1 MGYIGYIFGLNFTNT
16 INKSL
21 QKVTK
26 SIEQEHK
33 SELETT
39 VENISTA
46 VSTIDIE
53 IGETGTINCAGNL
66 TMNTSA
72 ESTAKTMLAI
82 TQMDNVEFDNDLFAQ
97 LKDDIETEVKQ
108 ENEGGLF
115 GPIADANIANT
126 ITETLQENE
135 NSIKQTISST
145 LKNSINQ
152 DAEAT
157 GELKF
162 KVLGTLDVGG
172 DCVFDANSLSE
183 SIASVIS
190 DKVNEVLLK
199 NSDISELD
207 NSIKTK
213 VDQKNLG
220 IDPMVAIAIAILIGI
235 LGVGGGVGTAFGG
248 KEGKILSGLL
258 FMIMGGGLFGY
269 SFFIDKSCENDMPP
283 SNASECLD
291 EKDDEKDDIKC
302 KCPDTVDG
310 KKVKDTEYEK
320 RGWFYYLCLI
330 GGPIFA
336 FLGIILLI
344 WGISSSNE
352 SSIERPLTRRYT
364 EPNIGSELIPVNREE

>member
-26 SIEQEHK
+26 SIEQEHT

-39 VENISTA
+39 VKNISTA
-46 VSTIDIE
+46 VTKTDIE
-53 IGETGTINCAGNL
+53 IGETGTINCTGNL
-66 TMNTSA
+66 TMNASA
-72 ESTAKTMLAI
+72 KATAKTMLAI

-207 NSIKTK
+207 NSIKTT

-220 IDPMVAIAIAILIGI
+220 INPMVAIAIAILIGI

-283 SNASECLD
+283 FNASECLD

-352 SSIERPLTRRYT
+352 SSIERPRTRYT
-364 EPNIGSELIPVNREE
+364 EPVPVNREE